1 MLCPVSAQICCF
13 PAQTH
18 HRPRAYRMR
27 LRYPVRLYLTLS
39 LASFFLHSL
48 VLAEEIP
55 SETLEV
61 PDDGPCPLPSR
72 RRLTGG
78 ISVCTSD
85 RSSSYPQRATAIRK
99 RTSRVEDRWDCRGVW
114 IERMG

>member
-18 HRPRAYRMR
+18 HRPWAYRMR

-39 LASFFLHSL
+39 LASFILHSL

-61 PDDGPCPLPSR
+61 PDDGPCPLAFTTETDR
-72 RRLTGG
+72 R
-78 ISVCTSD
+78 
-85 RSSSYPQRATAIRK
+85 Y
-99 RTSRVEDRWDCRGVW
+99 
-114 IERMG
+114 